1 MIAAFSAPR
10 KIAFGKNG
18 VCFSRNALAMR
29 EFEYKIDPFFVSVRF
44 FRGSIEQSI
53 DTGESQVENG
63 EEIVFEH
70 DFELDV
76 LVVFSV
82 KSFEQSSRVRSCGK
96 EWQLI
101 PMV

>member
-29 EFEYKIDPFFVSVRF
+29 ESEYKIDPFLVSVCF
-44 FRGSIEQSI
+44 SCGSIQESI
-53 DTGESQVENG
+53 RTGKSQAENG
-63 EEIVFEH
+63 DEIVFEH

-101 PMV
+101 PTV